1 MSQDTPE
8 PGPPGSAPV
17 PSWQHDRPGLVV
29 LTSHWLSRLGLFL
42 VVTALSSLLFVVPSE
57 LRDHEE
63 NPYKGLV
70 VYLILPSVFFAGLA
84 LIAGG
89 VAFGRRRI
97 LERLRAG
104 TLDPDRSRQRF
115 LTFLGVT

>member
-1 MSQDTPE
+1 MSSETPE

-17 PSWQHDRPGLVV
+17 PSWQHDRPGFVL
-29 LTSHWLSRLGLFL
+29 LTSHWLSRLGLVL
-42 VVTALSSLLFVVPSE
+42 VVTALSSFLFVVPSE

-70 VYLILPSVFFAGLA
+70 VYLILPSIFFAGLA
-84 LIAGG
+84 MIAGG
-89 VAFGRRRI
+89 IALGRGRI

-104 TLDPDRSRQRF
+104 TVDLDLSRQRF
-115 LTFLGVT
+115 MLF